1 MASNRLGGASK
12 RAAATSM
19 TVASAVL
26 EDGEVAEAVV
36 QGQFAGHPG
45 VAVLTGGRVLLVNE
59 APLAVTV
66 ESVPLTAGLTVQG
79 WQDDKEASLIFQV
92 DGRDITIDAI
102 TDRPLA
108 QDMAGRVREK
118 VAGLG

>member
-1 MASNRLGGASK
+1 
-12 RAAATSM
+12 M

-26 EDGEVAEAVV
+26 DDGEVAEAVV

-45 VAVLTGGRVLLVNE
+45 VAVLTEGRVLLVNE
-59 APLAVTV
+59 APLAAAV
-66 ESVPLTAGLTVQG
+66 ESIPITAGLTVQG
-79 WQDDKEASLIFQV
+79 WQDDKVASLIFQV
-92 DGRDITIDAI
+92 DGRDVPIEAI

-118 VAGLG
+118 VAALG